1 MKDNKINYE
10 IVVVFA
16 PKTEEKTAEATFAKV
31 EKWLGANETK
41 ISKKDHM
48 GQKTLEYPINSFE
61 KGDFWVLSTEGEKRV
76 NVADLNVMLNR
87 EVGVI
92 RYLVLKN

>member
-16 PKTEEKTAEATFAKV
+16 PKTEEKTAEVTFAKV
-31 EKWLGANETK
+31 EKWLEASETK
-41 ISKKDHM
+41 ITKKEHM
-48 GQKTLEYPINSFE
+48 GQKDLEYPIKTFE
-61 KGDFWVLSTEGEKRV
+61 KGDFWVLYTEGKKRV
-76 NVADLNVMLNR
+76 NVSDLNVMLNR